1 MKVLIINEL
10 AKSGGAEMQTMRECA
25 LLQQFGNDARVITL
39 DPNFPSGWISETHYN
54 ISRKVSILK
63 REMQMLLADKKI
75 ENELRKIIKDF
86 NPDYIHL
93 NNTKAHALSI
103 FKAVEGYKC
112 LRTIRDYGAV
122 CPNSQSICADLSLC
136 EGYVNCW
143 KCLDKCIAKKKSLVK
158 EVWKWICFKRR
169 NSAQKKVI
177 KNFACPSQML
187 TDYCN
192 RFGLKTTCINNPFD
206 FNMLDNHPKHTD
218 FKRKIYLYYDR

>member
-25 LLQQFGNDARVITL
+25 LLQQFGNKARVVTL

-54 ISRKVSILK
+54 ISRKDSILK

-75 ENELRKIIKDF
+75 ENELRRIIKDF

-143 KCLDKCIAKKKSLVK
+143 KCLDKCIEIGRAHV
-158 EVWKWICFKRR
+158 
-169 NSAQKKVI
+169 
-177 KNFACPSQML
+177 
-187 TDYCN
+187 
-192 RFGLKTTCINNPFD
+192 
-206 FNMLDNHPKHTD
+206 
-218 FKRKIYLYYDR
+218 